1 VRSAQKHGII
11 LGKKWLAENQALP
24 NYQVPWPEEMIISS
38 TKNQDTELPSKK
50 LDYKWAGPFQ
60 ALA

>member
-1 VRSAQKHGII
+1 MVFRRTTTGTSTVRVLNTYPSHSA
-11 LGKKWLAENQALP
+11 
-24 NYQVPWPEEMIISS
+24 QVPWPEEMIISS